1 MSWFRSR
8 TLKVAITSMMAALI
22 VAVSRLPGLPA
33 IGAPTKI
40 EFTTVLYPVIGI
52 LLGPELG
59 FVASFLGNFI
69 AWIIP
74 STTMFG
80 LLVIPAGAL
89 ASLVAGF
96 LTGRSERGWL
106 YGSAVLAVLIACWY
120 VSPVGFEAPF
130 YPVFHMAALALS
142 LTLGKKLKGLLD
154 SEGKRLV
161 WGSAVTS
168 YVAAMTDSMYGNLA
182 YVGALGIIIPL
193 KEFKSALKAMGILWA
208 KTGIPKPAD
217 YLAWIGLPVPEE
229 LTLGYLFMAVL
240 PITIAERITI
250 TLVSTLI
257 SIAVVRAFKTV
268 FTRRQPS
275 KESKK
280 PEEAR

>member
-8 TLKVAITSMMAALI
+8 TLKVAIMSTMAALI

-59 FVASFLGNFI
+59 FVASLLGNFI

-106 YGSAVLAVLIACWY
+106 YGSAVLAALIACWY

-130 YPVFHMAALALS
+130 YPVFHIAALALS

-193 KEFKSALKAMGILWA
+193 KEFKKALKAMGVLWA
-208 KTGIPKPAD
+208 KTGVPKPAD
-217 YLAWIGLPVPEE
+217 YLAWLGLPVPEE

-240 PITIAERITI
+240 PITIAERVTI

-268 FTRRQPS
+268 FIRRQP
-275 KESKK
+275 
-280 PEEAR
+280 PEKSEKSEETR